1 MRFTIKILELRRET
15 KEYSNGP
22 QDGLTIVGEKEDGKN
37 WEKFLTEYHN
47 PKLVQ
52 AFERIGKGVY
62 AVIEQEKKDKF
73 WNIIGV
79 KPAAASEAPASPPK
93 QSETPAPPPKQ
104 EERPPTAYD
113 SKPATMI
120 DPAQLSVQPW
130 AVSAEFSRLRG
141 LEEAIKLTL
150 VLLTTGLL
158 KKASADLV
166 GQTVLD
172 QASQFADFI
181 SGKLEVNHKSNAKD
195 LKTASGAVGSSGT
208 KSTEKPDLPSNAHGD
223 DNIPY

>member
-1 MRFTIKILELRRET
+1 MRFTIKILKLRRET

-22 QDGLTIVGEKEDGKN
+22 QDGLTIVGEKENGEK

-52 AFERIGKGVY
+52 AFEKIGMGVS
-62 AVIEQEKKDKF
+62 AVITQEKKEKF

-79 KPAAASEAPASPPK
+79 EPTQA
-93 QSETPAPPPKQ
+93 SETPASPPKQ
-104 EERPPTAYD
+104 EERPPAAAD
-113 SKPATMI
+113 SKPATMSA
-120 DPAQLSVQPW
+120 PAQLPVQPCSEN
-130 AVSAEFSRLRG
+130 VEFSRLRG

-158 KKASADLV
+158 KKASAELV

-195 LKTASGAVGSSGT
+195 LKTASSAVGSSGT

-223 DNIPY
+223 DNIPF